1 MYLEYFSLKEKPFS
15 LTPDP
20 RFLFLSENHR
30 QALDHMLYG
39 VREREGFI
47 LIIGDIGT
55 GKTTICRE
63 LLEKIDSNVSS
74 ALILNPMLSEQELLE
89 AVLQD
94 FGIGIGPKGVP
105 AEGGAASEKLFDRL
119 DQETQAALDLNPL
132 MPGARVLDNILKEV
146 EPAASGMTKKEL
158 IDRLNNF
165 LLDRVRQGGNAV
177 LIIDEAQNLSPP
189 VLEQIRILSNLETP
203 KQKLLQIVLV
213 GQLELKRKLEQ
224 ANLRQL
230 NQRISVRYQLRPL
243 SDEDTKRYIQH
254 RLFVAGSNSS
264 IVFSDGAYEAIYDYS
279 RGVPR
284 LINLIC
290 ERCMLGAY
298 VDQVKRIDLELV
310 ERCRA
315 SLEDA
320 LEEEK
325 AAAAGGRPPGPGE
338 ETRAQAEVD
347 GSYEAGDS
355 FPEPDEDFSGTLQGT
370 VAQPW
375 ERGIRRRGL
384 GLWKKLSTTHL
395 LAAAAG
401 LLVLLLVILMIFL
414 NSGGKAPSDGGSA
427 AAIKAAATSAQTG
440 AGVINSVRLN
450 YSIQLSAFPNLDG
463 CSEQQRLLAERG
475 LDRGTYIVPLL
486 QIKLSGRWYRLFYGS
501 FPSKQAANEE
511 LNRLVSRGLVKADI
525 ARIVETPL
533 AFNLGDYVGIKAV
546 EQKQKQYMN
555 RWRIPSYPLPLE
567 RKESRTVYRLYAGAF
582 EKKDQASFLGDR
594 LESSGLKKDLVERLG
609 TWPQK

>member
-1 MYLEYFSLKEKPFS
+1 MYLEYFDLEEKPFS

-20 RFLFLSENHR
+20 RFLFLSESHR
-30 QALDHMLYG
+30 QALDHMIYG

-63 LLEKIDSNVSS
+63 LLEKLESNVSS

-89 AVLQD
+89 AILQD
-94 FGIGIGPKGVP
+94 FGIRIGSKDG
-105 AEGGAASEKLFDRL
+105 SEESETATQELFARL
-119 DQETQAALDLNPL
+119 DEETRAALDLNPL
-132 MPGARVLDNILKEV
+132 MPGAKVLDNILEKV
-146 EPAASGMTKKEL
+146 ERPSFGKTKKEL
-158 IDRLNNF
+158 IDRLNAF
-165 LLDRVRQGGNAV
+165 LLDRVREDGNAV
-177 LIIDEAQNLSPP
+177 LIIDEAQNLSPS

-243 SDEDTKRYIQH
+243 SAEETKRYIEH

-264 IVFSDGAYEAIYDYS
+264 VVFSDQAQEAIYDYS
-279 RGVPR
+279 AGVPR

-298 VDQVKRIDLELV
+298 VDQVKRIDFDLV
-310 ERCRA
+310 ERSRI
-315 SLEDA
+315 SLESGTEN
-320 LEEEK
+320 EEDSAAEK
-325 AAAAGGRPPGPGE
+325 PAPGMEKDVGTE
-338 ETRAQAEVD
+338 AEID
-347 GSYEAGDS
+347 DSEAAGDS
-355 FPEPDEDFSGTLQGT
+355 FSEQSEDYANAPQEA
-370 VAQPW
+370 VVQPW
-375 ERGIRRRGL
+375 ERKLRQKGSSTWQKFIDRRR
-384 GLWKKLSTTHL
+384 
-395 LAAAAG
+395 LAVG
-401 LLVLLLVILMIFL
+401 VGFLFVLLVCWMYFSSIGDETSPEDRSAGVIT
-414 NSGGKAPSDGGSA
+414 GTE
-427 AAIKAAATSAQTG
+427 TSRQPE

-450 YSIQLSAFPNLDG
+450 YSIQLSALPNLED
-463 CSEQQRLLAERG
+463 CREQQRLLSELG
-475 LDRGTYIVPLL
+475 LNAGTYIVPLH
-486 QIKLSGRWYRLFYGS
+486 QIRLSGRWYRLFYGS
-501 FPSKQAANEE
+501 FPSKQAAEGE
-511 LNRLVSRGLVKADI
+511 LNKLVSRGLVKANI

-546 EQKQKQYMN
+546 EQKQKQYMD

-567 RKESRTVYRLYAGAF
+567 KKDNTIVYRLYAGAF

-594 LESSGLKKDLVERLG
+594 LESSGLKRDLVERLG
-609 TWPQK
+609 AWPQP